1 MAGPFDSCPIEG
13 LVVSPVG
20 VVPKKERG
28 KFRLIQHLSYPEGG
42 SVNEALEKELC
53 SVQYQSFDEALEIV
67 KGVGPGAMLAKVDV
81 ESAFRLLP
89 LHPSSFKYTG
99 CCVKGKFYVDK
110 CLPMGCAVSCAY
122 FEAFSS
128 FIHWALVRRSG
139 AGTVAHYLDDFLLIG
154 ETGSGRCLGLLKELL
169 ALLGDLG
176 VPVAEDKTV
185 WPCTRLSFLGIEIDT
200 EEEKCRLPR
209 DKVVKARQLVQQARK
224 AKKLELGKVQELL
237 GVLNFACRVIPMGR
251 VFNRRLERATAG
263 VSKRH
268 FKVRLTRHLRADLE
282 VWDRFLQDFNG
293 VCLWRKPE
301 QTNEELQL
309 FTDAAGAVGF
319 GAYFEGSWC
328 AQKWPPHWAQNGLT
342 KNMAFLEL
350 FPIVV
355 ALELWWQKLRNRA
368 VRFWSDNMSVVHAV
382 NNLSSGSLPVIGL
395 LRRLVLICMRHNIQF
410 RALHVPGVD
419 NGIADALSRGQM
431 GWFFMLAPGADRTG
445 SNFPSEF
452 WQWGEEF

>member
-20 VVPKKERG
+20 VVPKKEVG

-42 SVNEALEKELC
+42 SVNDALEKELC

-122 FEAFSS
+122 FEVFSS

-154 ETGSGRCLGLLKELL
+154 EPGSGRCLGLLRELL
-169 ALLGDLG
+169 ALLGELG

-209 DKVVKARQLVQQARK
+209 DKVVKAGQLVQQARE

-263 VSKRH
+263 VSKHH

-293 VCLWRKPE
+293 PLVCNRYTSDPVHPAPLRVADHKE
-301 QTNEELQL
+301 YEVENILDSCVVRGRLQ
-309 FTDAAGAVGF
+309 
-319 GAYFEGSWC
+319 YFIHWKGYRHEG
-328 AQKWPPHWAQNGLT
+328 
-342 KNMAFLEL
+342 AFL
-350 FPIVV
+350 
-355 ALELWWQKLRNRA
+355 
-368 VRFWSDNMSVVHAV
+368 
-382 NNLSSGSLPVIGL
+382 GS
-395 LRRLVLICMRHNIQF
+395 C
-410 RALHVPGVD
+410 
-419 NGIADALSRGQM
+419 
-431 GWFFMLAPGADRTG
+431 W
-445 SNFPSEF
+445 
-452 WQWGEEF
+452 

>member
-20 VVPKKERG
+20 VVPKKEIG
-28 KFRLIQHLSYPEGG
+28 KFRLIQHLSYPEEG
-42 SVNEALEKELC
+42 SVNDALEKELC

-122 FEAFSS
+122 FEAFNS

-154 ETGSGRCLGLLKELL
+154 EPGSGRCLGLLRELL

-209 DKVVKARQLVQQARK
+209 DKVVKARQLVRQARE

-328 AQKWPPHWAQNGLT
+328 AQQWPPHWAQNGLT

-382 NNLSSGSLPVIGL
+382 NNLSSGSLPVIWL

-410 RALHVPGVD
+410 RAMHVPGVD

-431 GWFFMLAPGADRTG
+431 GRFFMLAPGADRTG

>member
-1 MAGPFDSCPIEG
+1 
-13 LVVSPVG
+13 
-20 VVPKKERG
+20 
-28 KFRLIQHLSYPEGG
+28 
-42 SVNEALEKELC
+42 
-53 SVQYQSFDEALEIV
+53 
-67 KGVGPGAMLAKVDV
+67 
-81 ESAFRLLP
+81 
-89 LHPSSFKYTG
+89 
-99 CCVKGKFYVDK
+99 
-110 CLPMGCAVSCAY
+110 MGCAVSCAY

-128 FIHWALVRRSG
+128 FIHWAFSQRSRVR
-139 AGTVAHYLDDFLLIG
+139 TVVHYLDDFLLIG
-154 ETGSGRCLGLLKELL
+154 EPGSGRCLGLLRELL
-169 ALLGDLG
+169 ALLGELG

-209 DKVVKARQLVQQARK
+209 DKVIKARQLVRQARE

-268 FKVRLTRHLRADLE
+268 FKVRLTRQLRADLE
-282 VWDRFLQDFNG
+282 VWDRFLQDFSG
-293 VCLWRKPE
+293 VCLWREPE
-301 QTNEELQL
+301 QTNGELQL
-309 FTDAAGAVGF
+309 FTDAGAVGF

-328 AQKWPPHWAQNGLT
+328 AQQWPPHWAHNGLT
-342 KNMAFLEL
+342 RNMTFLEL

-368 VRFWSDNMSVVHAV
+368 VRLWSDNMSVVHAV
-382 NNLSSGSLPVIGL
+382 NNLSSGSLPVIRL

-419 NGIADALSRGQM
+419 NGNADALSRGQM
-431 GWFFMLAPGADRTG
+431 GRFFMLAPGGGQDR
-445 SNFPSEF
+445 F
-452 WQWGEEF
+452 